1 MRTVERRSCSAI
13 SPNPGMVMLFRPMSS
28 FGNDDVGL
36 LKSAAANEF
45 ERKRFTNGLSTKLAM
60 NVLEPRD
67 GMVCESDKNVAD
79 DDAGFVRRTFGLDFQ
94 NNGGRFVV
102 AFDCFSKRIRQTH
115 GL

>member
-13 SPNPGMVMLFRPMSS
+13 SPNPGMAMSVS
-28 FGNDDVGL
+28 SVCALANDDVCFLEG
-36 LKSAAANEF
+36 SAANEF